1 MVQLNEILKL
11 TKLDSIIKVKEW
23 IQTMVDK
30 LTKKWEP
37 AKCQSLFT
45 ESELIELCYRAREMF
60 WMQPT
65 LIEVAIALLSQQIKC
80 NNTFWARNNLFL
92 GV

>member
-1 MVQLNEILKL
+1 MKAWL
-11 TKLDSIIKVKEW
+11 
-23 IQTMVDK
+23 QTVIDK
-30 LTKKWEP
+30 LTKEWEP

-65 LIEVAIALLSQQIKC
+65 LIEVFTNGIAILIVAANKI
-80 NNTFWARNNLFL
+80 
-92 GV
+92 